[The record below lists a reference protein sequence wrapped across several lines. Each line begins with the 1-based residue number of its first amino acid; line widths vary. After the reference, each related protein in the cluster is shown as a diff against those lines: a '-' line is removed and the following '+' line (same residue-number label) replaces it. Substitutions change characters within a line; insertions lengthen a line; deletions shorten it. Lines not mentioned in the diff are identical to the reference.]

1 MANHASAKKRIRQT
15 RRRQVV
21 NRDRMSEIRTLI
33 KKVEKA
39 LSDSDIPGAKESLKA
54 VQPALMRGAQKGII
68 HPNTAARK
76 LSRLNTRV
84 AKAQN

>member
-15 RRRQVV
+15 RRRRVV
-21 NRDRMSEIRTLI
+21 NRDRMSEIRTLV

-39 LSDSDIPGAKESLKA
+39 LLDSDIQEAKDSLKA

-76 LSRLNTRV
+76 LSRLNSRV
-84 AKAQN
+84 AKAQS

>member
-15 RRRQVV
+15 RRRRVV
-21 NRDRMSEIRTLI
+21 NRDRMSEIRTLV

-39 LSDSDIPGAKESLKA
+39 LADSDLEGARRSLKE

-76 LSRLNTRV
+76 LSRLNNRLV
-84 AKAQN
+84 KAQT

>member
-15 RRRQVV
+15 RRRRVV
-21 NRDRMSEIRTLI
+21 NRDRMSEIRTLV
-33 KKVEKA
+33 KKVENS
-39 LSDSDIPGAKESLKA
+39 LSDNDIEGAKASLKA

-76 LSRLNTRV
+76 FSRLNNRV
-84 AKAQN
+84 VKAQT